1 MEFMK
6 TLEDAFNP
14 EKFIAQA
21 EKNTH
26 AVLAYVQPA
35 ELSKTLAM
43 LTSSASD
50 YALAQVEAFKSITAI
65 AKASTEDY
73 TKSFTKAF
81 K

>member
-6 TLEDAFNP
+6 TLEEAFNP
-14 EKFIAQA
+14 EKFIDQA

-26 AVLAYVQPA
+26 AVLAYVQPV
-35 ELSKTLAM
+35 ELSKTLAI

-65 AKASTEDY
+65 AKASAEDAV
-73 TKSFTKAF
+73 KSFTKSV